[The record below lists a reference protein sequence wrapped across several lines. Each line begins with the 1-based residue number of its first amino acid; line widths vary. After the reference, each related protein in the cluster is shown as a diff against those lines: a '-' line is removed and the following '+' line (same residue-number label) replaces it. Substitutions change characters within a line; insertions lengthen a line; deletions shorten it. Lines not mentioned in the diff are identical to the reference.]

1 MKLRRMSRK
10 NTLRVR
16 NAAVVVCL
24 AFAAGEA
31 MLIAVAANPTLNISQ
46 VPLALTTPVRPQVL
60 IAVGNS
66 ESMDGTLS
74 GAIMTG
80 SGSLTG
86 GVSSLSTS
94 SSPVSYTVPTGF
106 TPPLQAADGSG
117 LAPYTVTS
125 NGNLVDNGA
134 SRLNVAKGGVQAILQ
149 SYMQNTDFAL
159 ETYQISN
166 TSAYVTWVYYM
177 SPSGGNFVFTG
188 TQAVGNHYV
197 ANPCFNYS
205 SASATVNSNCS
216 AIASA
221 NLVSKT
227 VLASSAYMQIGA
239 SSDDPAVNDVLYAF
253 NEPGVYFNYGTPSPP
268 SPFPPYYSLANY
280 NNGSVFVNY
289 PAATP
294 SANTGT
300 SPTNAGFVP
309 SSQQVVYAQRGFGYG
324 GSQAANSGTIAVPMT
339 SSGSNPTTSSV
350 ANAINQFTPLLQPET
365 NNGSSG
371 EIKAAAGQSP
381 TAGLL
386 SQAKTYL
393 TSAGVNAG
401 GSCAPKQYVVLISD
415 GLPTEDL
422 SGRFWPPLGSASAT
436 GYGVSATFNNDG
448 SLGATNDQALTDT
461 IAALTALSTAGIK
474 TFIVGLGAG
483 VDPTVNPQ
491 AAATLQAMAIAG
503 GTANYYPASS
513 PAALVNDLNSILI
526 SVQNGSL
533 STTASAV
540 NSTHLQTGAVEYQAN
555 FVSSDTPFQDWT
567 GELFAKALDPA
578 TGAPTGA
585 VLWSARASLD
595 AKVAGSGWSTSR
607 VVATWNPTLNLGGG
621 GGAPFEWSNGNPALA
636 ISASQQGLLQPS
648 DTRGQVRLSY
658 LRGDKSNEVASGGAF
673 RNRSHALGDIVD
685 SQPIYVGAPSGPY
698 VESGYFNYQQNK
710 ASRQP
715 MLYVGANDGM
725 LHAFNALT
733 GAEQF
738 AFIPNGV
745 FATLT
750 SLTAPLYN
758 QSHRFLV
765 DGSPQSADVKF
776 SDGSWHTMLVGGE
789 NGGGKTIYAID
800 VSNPA
805 SLTTEAAVAS
815 AVMWEFS
822 DSDMGLSYSEPQ
834 IASIAATPGFA
845 VFFGNGFNSSSN
857 HAILYAIN
865 PQTGQTLRKIDLCTA
880 PGVNP
885 NVCSSGS
892 AEGLSTVSVGNS
904 DGVQSNPI
912 TQVYAGDLQGNMWAV
927 DVSSADPANWTVRLL
942 FQARDSSGNPQS
954 ITTAPV
960 VTLNPQFPRRLG
972 LFVIFGTGQFLT
984 PGDVSSLQTHSAYGV
999 WDNPGGTGSYNRSN
1013 LQVQTLSLVTVATSH
1028 LPQDILTDTN
1038 NNVNFATVMGWY
1050 TDFPTGGQRVFNA
1063 PQLLNG
1069 SFIATLN
1076 TPPSSQCG
1084 IPAVPMLLELNFASG
1099 GSFMHPQLDINNNLI
1114 INSSDTYKGT
1124 NPVGI
1129 SLGTPG
1135 YGSSPTILGPNGSNQ
1150 MVKNITL
1157 SSGQQKSVINP
1168 NNGSRSAAFWQIQ

>member
-1 MKLRRMSRK
+1 MKLGRMNRK
-10 NTLRVR
+10 NTLRFR
-16 NAAVVVCL
+16 NFAIVVCL
-24 AFAAGEA
+24 AFAAGKA

-86 GVSSLSTS
+86 GVSSLSAS
-94 SSPVSYTVPTGF
+94 SSPVKYSVPTGF
-106 TPPLQAADGSG
+106 TPPIQAADGLG
-117 LAPYTVTS
+117 QAPYTVTS

-177 SPSGGNFVFTG
+177 SPPGGNFVFTG
-188 TQAVGNHYV
+188 TQTAGNLYV
-197 ANPCFNYS
+197 ANPCLNYS
-205 SASATVNSNCS
+205 SASITVNSNCS

-221 NLVSKT
+221 NLVSSS
-227 VLASSAYMQIGA
+227 VLSNSAYMQIGA

-268 SPFPPYYSLANY
+268 SAFPPYYSLANY

-294 SANTGT
+294 AANTGT

-350 ANAINQFTPLLQPET
+350 ANAISQFTPLLQPET
-365 NNGSSG
+365 NNGSSS

-386 SQAKTYL
+386 TQAKTYL
-393 TSAGVNAG
+393 ASAATSGTT
-401 GSCAPKQYVVLISD
+401 SCAPKQYVVLISD

-422 SGRFWPPLGSASAT
+422 SGKFWPPLGSASAT
-436 GYGVSATFNNDG
+436 GYGVSATFNADG
-448 SLGATNDQALTDT
+448 SLGVTNDQALTDT
-461 IAALTALSTAGIK
+461 IAALTALHTAGIK

-513 PAALVNDLNSILI
+513 PAALVADLNSILI

-533 STTASAV
+533 STTASSV
-540 NSTHLQTGAVEYQAN
+540 NSTHLQAGSVEYQAN

-567 GELFAKALDPA
+567 GDLFEKALDSA
-578 TGAPTGA
+578 SGAPTGA
-585 VLWSARASLD
+585 VLWSANTLLD
-595 AKVAGSGWSTSR
+595 AKIAGNGWSTSR
-607 VVATWNPTLNLGGG
+607 VIATWNPALNSGVG
-621 GGAPFEWSNGNPALA
+621 GGAPFQWSNGNPYLA
-636 ISASQQGLLQPS
+636 ISASQQILLQPS
-648 DTRGQVRLSY
+648 DTQGQARLSY
-658 LRGDKSNEVASGGAF
+658 LRGDKSNEVGNGGIF

-685 SQPIYVGAPSGPY
+685 SQPVYVGAPSGPY
-698 VESGYFNYQQNK
+698 IDSAYFTYQQTK

-725 LHAFNALT
+725 LHAFNASN
-733 GAEQF
+733 GIEQF
-738 AFIPNGV
+738 SFIPNGV
-745 FATLT
+745 FANLIN
-750 SLTAPLYN
+750 LTAPLYN
-758 QSHRFLV
+758 QNHRFLV
-765 DGSPQSADVKF
+765 DGSPQSGDVKF
-776 SDGSWHTMLVGGE
+776 SDGTWHTMVVGGE
-789 NGGGKTIYAID
+789 NGGGKTIYGID
-800 VSNPA
+800 VSSPA

-815 AVMWEFS
+815 AVRWEFS

-834 IASIAATPGFA
+834 IASITATPGFA
-845 VFFGNGFNSSSN
+845 VFFGNGYNSPSN

-880 PGVNP
+880 PGIP
-885 NVCSSGS
+885 ASVCSSGS

-904 DGVQSNPI
+904 DGVQSDPI
-912 TQVYAGDLQGNMWAV
+912 TQIYAGDLQGNMWAV
-927 DVSSADPANWTVRLL
+927 DVTSTNPANWTVRLL

-960 VTLNPQFPRRLG
+960 VTLNPLFPKRLG

-984 PGDVSSLQTHSAYGV
+984 PSDLSSLQTQSAYGV
-999 WDNPGGTGSYNRSN
+999 WDKPAGAGSYHRSN
-1013 LQVQTLSLVTVATSH
+1013 LQMQTLSLVTAATSS

-1038 NNVNFATVMGWY
+1038 NNVNLSSVMGWY
-1050 TDFPTGGQRVFNA
+1050 TDFPTGGQRIFNT

-1069 SFIATLN
+1069 AFIATLN

-1099 GSFMHPQLDINNNLI
+1099 GSFIRPQLDINGNLVI
-1114 INSSDTYKGT
+1114 DSSDVYNGT

-1129 SLGTPG
+1129 GLGIPG
-1135 YGSSPTILGPNGSNQ
+1135 YGSSPTILGANASNQ

-1157 SSGQQKSVINP
+1157 SSGAQKSVINP